1 MGPCQGRL
9 CGLTV
14 TEMFAAARG
23 VSPAEIGHYRLR
35 TPIKPVTVAEMA
47 SLPFG
52 EQADK
57 AVVRL

>member
-1 MGPCQGRL
+1 
-9 CGLTV
+9 
-14 TEMFAAARG
+14 MFAAARG

-35 TPIKPVTVAEMA
+35 TPIKPVTVAQMA

-52 EQADK
+52 DHAEK